1 MRKRLAPLIAG
12 LMILAPSMATA
23 AACKLENAT
32 FRPKYAAQRFEIRSS
47 RVNGVPVFDVT
58 VQKTRETFRFRVD
71 ADGGTGAGT
80 ITSVP
85 DAAGQDPG
93 IRSSFQLLDG
103 KGLKTSPTG
112 EIGHVSFLELGRSF
126 VDFRMR
132 RSRDV
137 EPYISPPSGLWHVTD
152 CRPDQ

>member
-1 MRKRLAPLIAG
+1 MRNYFPVLIAG
-12 LMILAPSMATA
+12 LMLLAPSSAMA

-32 FRPKYAAQRFEIRSS
+32 FRPKYVPQRFEIRSR
-47 RVNGVPVFDVT
+47 RVDGVPVFDVM

-71 ADGGTGAGT
+71 AAGGSGGGT

-103 KGLKTSPTG
+103 KGLKTTPAG
-112 EIGHVSFLELGRSF
+112 EIGHVSFYDLGRAF

-132 RSRDV
+132 RSRNV
-137 EPYISPPSGLWHVTD
+137 EPYTSPPSGLWHVTD
-152 CRPDQ
+152 CRPD